1 LTRALFYPCC
11 GSVDLARAMAGFAH
25 LVDAVHGAD
34 PSRGVATGLSGSWH
48 LELLRQAPHRFV
60 PELSPLGAI
69 GVRSIAAYNTI
80 ASSGTRHEYLAR
92 RIGRDAAPVP
102 FTWHQYDAVEALNHI
117 GGITVFFFRRDRP
130 EDGEGSSG
138 IRWLD
143 SILLQR
149 VLAKLESGGLL
160 VTDGAG
166 MTGDAPQAALW
177 TAGALRDPIGVEF
190 TAFCRRFQC
199 ESVFCS
205 ERRPTLVWR
214 VCDTDR

>member
-1 LTRALFYPCC
+1 M
-11 GSVDLARAMAGFAH
+11 VGFAH
-25 LVDAVHGAD
+25 IVDTVHGAD
-34 PSRGVATGLSGSWH
+34 PWRGVATGLGGSWH
-48 LELLRQAPHRFV
+48 LELLRQTPHRFV
-60 PELSPLGAI
+60 PELSPLGAS
-69 GVRSIAAYNTI
+69 GVRSITAYNTI
-80 ASSGTRHEYLAR
+80 ADSGTRHEYLATR
-92 RIGRDAAPVP
+92 KQSQASPVS
-102 FTWHQYDAVEALNHI
+102 FIWHQYDAVEALQQI
-117 GGITVFFFRRDRP
+117 EGIAVFFFRRDRP

-166 MTGDAPQAALW
+166 MTGDSPQAALW

-190 TAFCRRFQC
+190 TAFGRRFQC

>member
-1 LTRALFYPCC
+1 MPAKF
-11 GSVDLARAMAGFAH
+11 RAMAGFADF
-25 LVDAVHGAD
+25 VDVVHGAD
-34 PSRGVATGLSGSWH
+34 PSRGIDAGLYGSWH
-48 LELLRQAPHRFV
+48 LEPLRQTPHRFV
-60 PELSPLGAI
+60 PELSPRGAMGI
-69 GVRSIAAYNTI
+69 RSIVDDSSI
-80 ASSGTRHEYLAR
+80 ASSGTRHEYVATR
-92 RIGRDAAPVP
+92 KRSQAAPVS
-102 FTWHQYDAVEALNHI
+102 FIWHQYDAVEALRQI
-117 GGITVFFFRRDRP
+117 EGIAVFFFRRDRP

-143 SILLQR
+143 SILLER

-177 TAGALRDPIGVEF
+177 TAGALSDPIGSEF
-190 TAFCRRFQC
+190 TAFGRRFRC

-214 VCDTDR
+214 IE